1 MRLNPYCMCCQL
13 NKQEQ
18 RIRKFTDKE
27 KKVAYMQEIMM
38 RYAQATEDDCAPSL
52 SVEFKKIYQK
62 YWNVPAEDY
71 TEIKKEFN
79 QLMMSLED
87 DLSRMIHQ
95 SPDPLE
101 SALIYARIGN
111 YIDFAAMSH
120 VDKDVVLSMIREE
133 KKEPL
138 DPEEY
143 RQFCSE
149 LEKASSLVYLTD
161 NCGEIVLDKIAVEIL
176 RKRYP
181 DLKITVIVR
190 GKPVINDATLEDA
203 RMCGLTEIAD
213 VIGNGSGV
221 GGTWLPDISEEA
233 RSLLEQADV
242 IISKG
247 QGNFETLHECGLNI
261 YYLFLCKCDLFV
273 RLFDA
278 DLFQGMFVNEKRV
291 MLHEA

>member
-1 MRLNPYCMCCQL
+1 MRLDPYCMCCQL

-101 SALIYARIGN
+101 SSLIYARIGN

-133 KKEPL
+133 KKESL

-278 DLFQGMFVNEKRV
+278 DPFQGMFVNEKRV